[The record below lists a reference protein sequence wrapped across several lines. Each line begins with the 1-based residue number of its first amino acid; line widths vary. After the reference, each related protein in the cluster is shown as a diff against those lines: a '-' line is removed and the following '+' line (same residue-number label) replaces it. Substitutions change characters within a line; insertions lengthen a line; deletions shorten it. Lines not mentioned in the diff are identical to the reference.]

1 MLMEMYQA
9 IIVEN
14 MYNYR
19 EKMSYLSLSL
29 RRSLGGGEVVLVE
42 ACERG

>member
-1 MLMEMYQA
+1 MEMYQA

-19 EKMSYLSLSL
+19 EKMSYLGLSL
-29 RRSLGGGEVVLVE
+29 RRSFGGGEVVMVE
-42 ACERG
+42 ACEGG